1 MLLACIT
8 PACNIACGH
17 LYDPILGYC
26 RQWIDVHWLRNII
39 GIAQLPKSLKM
50 AHLFK
55 GSVQQ
60 INTWFHYVKF
70 IIPTMHC
77 LVGRYFIQKVHIHI
91 YLSYHKGLYSI
102 YKVLYTFSGV
112 TYTQDYYLWWV
123 CPVSGYQKRY
133 MTLTLYILA
142 VISNLI
148 NDMWV
153 NKMSELG
160 FHLIK
165 SQ

>member
-8 PACNIACGH
+8 PACNITYNH

-50 AHLFK
+50 AHLFM

-77 LVGRYFIQKVHIHI
+77 LVGRYFIQKVYIHI

-102 YKVLYTFSGV
+102 YKRFVYLLGCHIYPGLLFVVSMSCIWLPRRCIHWIFYDPNALYNGC
-112 TYTQDYYLWWV
+112 D
-123 CPVSGYQKRY
+123 
-133 MTLTLYILA
+133 
-142 VISNLI
+142 N
-148 NDMWV
+148 
-153 NKMSELG
+153 
-160 FHLIK
+160 
-165 SQ
+165 